1 MTPSEA
7 KLIYDTVFE
16 AFPYMRSFLG
26 NTENPQATIDT
37 WKEMILPLNFAHAQ
51 QAVGLW
57 KSGELEPPDKPWEM
71 GMLPLKIRAVASK
84 IADAAAKTEK
94 DRKLVSD
101 TQERLAATKRSIF
114 PRLLRL
120 SLVSGAALRDGQ
132 ITSERNKEIVADLL
146 SQLAAGR
153 DDVREPEELKSYL
166 RKRSQLNDR

>member
-1 MTPSEA
+1 MTVTEA
-7 KLIYDTVFE
+7 QRLYESLFV
-16 AFPYMRSFLG
+16 AFPYFAEWIGKQPSR
-26 NTENPQATIDT
+26 EATLDE
-37 WKEMILPLNFAHAQ
+37 WCEMLRTVKLEHAQ

-57 KSGELEPPDKPWEM
+57 KAGELDPPDKPWEM

-84 IADAAAKTEK
+84 IADRAAKTEK

-153 DDVREPEELKSYL
+153 DDVKEPEELKSYL

>member
-1 MTPSEA
+1 MTPVEA

-16 AFPYMRSFLG
+16 AFPYMRSFLA

-37 WKEMILPLNFAHAQ
+37 WKKMILPLKFAHASA
-51 QAVGLW
+51 AVDKW
-57 KSGELEPPDKPWEM
+57 KAGELSPPDKPWEM

-84 IADAAAKTEK
+84 ISDAAAKTEK
-94 DRKLVSD
+94 DKKLVSD

-132 ITSERNKEIVADLL
+132 ITTERNKEIVADLL
-146 SQLAAGR
+146 RQLAGNR
-153 DDVREPEELKSYL
+153 DDVEEPEELKSYI
-166 RKRSQLNDR
+166 RHRSHQQ

>member
-1 MTPSEA
+1 MSPEQTT
-7 KLIYDTVFE
+7 TVFDSIFL
-16 AFPYMRSFLG
+16 AFPYIADWLEK
-26 NTENPQATIDT
+26 TPTPQATIDE
-37 WKEMILPLNFAHAQ
+37 WKRMILPLRYEHAQ

-57 KSGELEPPDKPWEM
+57 KAGELEPPDKPWEM

-153 DDVREPEELKSYL
+153 DDVKEPEELKSYL
-166 RKRSQLNDR
+166 RKRSQSNDC

>member
-1 MTPSEA
+1 MTPTEA
-7 KLIYDTVFE
+7 KLIYDTIFE
-16 AFPYMRSFLG
+16 AFPYMRSFLS
-26 NTENPQATIDT
+26 NTENPQATMDT
-37 WKEMILPLNFAHAQ
+37 WKEMILPLNFAYAQ
-51 QAVGLW
+51 QSVTLW
-57 KSGELEPPDKPWEM
+57 KAGELPPPDKPWEM

-132 ITSERNKEIVADLL
+132 ITTERNKEIVADLL
-146 SQLAAGR
+146 RQLACNR
-153 DDVREPEELKSYL
+153 DDVEEPEELKTYI
-166 RKRSQLNDR
+166 RHRSHQQ

>member
-1 MTPSEA
+1 MTPAEA
-7 KLIYDTVFE
+7 KMTYDTIFE
-16 AFPYMRSFLG
+16 AFPYMRDWLEKTS
-26 NTENPQATIDT
+26 TAQATIDE
-37 WKEMILPLNFAHAQ
+37 WKRMILPLRYDHAL
-51 QAVGLW
+51 AAIGKW
-57 KSGELEPPDKPWEM
+57 KAGELDPPDKPWEM

-101 TQERLAATKRSIF
+101 TQARLAATKRSIF

-146 SQLAAGR
+146 SQLAAGC

-166 RKRSQLNDR
+166 RRRSQSNDC